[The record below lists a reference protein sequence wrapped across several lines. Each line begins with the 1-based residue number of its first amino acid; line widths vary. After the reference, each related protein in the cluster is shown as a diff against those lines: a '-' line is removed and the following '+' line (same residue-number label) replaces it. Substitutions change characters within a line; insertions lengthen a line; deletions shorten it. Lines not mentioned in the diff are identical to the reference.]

1 MNVKEGNDLSANID
15 TNITIV
21 EYEDQYHM
29 AFRSLNLA
37 WLEQYHLTEPPDL
50 EVLDDP
56 RGTILNHGGFI
67 WLACVGE
74 ELVGSAALINEEN
87 GVYELAK
94 MAVAPQW
101 QGKGIS
107 KSLIEACLLKVREM
121 KGRKIVLFSN
131 HQLVAALRLYERYGF
146 IRVALKDSPFQTAD
160 VKMELVF

>member
-1 MNVKEGNDLSANID
+1 MD
-15 TNITIV
+15 TNFTVI
-21 EYEDQYHM
+21 EYEDQHHT
-29 AFRSLNLA
+29 AFRVLNLA

-56 RGTILNHGGFI
+56 RGSILNRGGFI
-67 WLACVGE
+67 WLARVGAE
-74 ELVGSAALINEEN
+74 IIGSAALINEEN

-94 MAVAPQW
+94 MAVAPHW

-107 KSLIEACLLKVREM
+107 KSLIEACLLKVREV

-131 HQLVAALRLYERYGF
+131 HQLVAALKLYEKYGF
-146 IRVALKDSPFQTAD
+146 RRVALKDSPFQTAD